1 MDHMLTCAAKKGMRI
16 LFDLSLTACYLI
28 VSFCASAAA
37 ADDSWQNLKHVTHER
52 YYTAVDRKSNC
63 TTGHIVKANDHEFTL
78 KLANRTSATFDRA
91 NVLRVSVSQAA
102 PYFPPRVQA
111 DVGRVYD
118 VIYNDKSSWND
129 LKGVAGQEKI
139 SASGQ
144 EVKVVKTDGKTY
156 EGRLS
161 KISETQLELDR
172 TGGKLEIAKADVA
185 EVYHLRPKP
194 LTDSEK
200 YNAQEDFWI
209 DPRLWPYLLHLVPR
223 LPVRLYD
230 SSLPEDNTPVRCEND
245 SNENTASQSCFVG
258 HVQTIDLPNLTLQR
272 RDKDPVTMQVS
283 KDASVWKRG
292 KQVGVDE
299 IKIGDQSVACGSV
312 TTSGFV
318 AVRINIDK

>member
-1 MDHMLTCAAKKGMRI
+1 MRI
-16 LFDLSLTACYLI
+16 LFDLFLTACYLV
-28 VSFCASAAA
+28 VSFCASLAA
-37 ADDSWQNLKHVTHER
+37 ADDSWQNLKHVTQER
-52 YYTAVDRKSNC
+52 YYTVVDRRSNC
-63 TTGHIVKANDHEFTL
+63 ITGHIVKANDHEFTL
-78 KLANRTSATFDRA
+78 KLPNRTSATFDRA

-102 PYFPPRVQA
+102 PYLPPRVEA

-118 VIYNDKSSWND
+118 VIYNDKSSWSD
-129 LKGVAGQEKI
+129 LKGVAGHENI
-139 SASGQ
+139 GASGQ

-161 KISETQLELDR
+161 RISETQLELDR
-172 TGGKLEIAKADVA
+172 TSGKLEIAKADVA

-200 YNAQEDFWI
+200 YSAQEDFWI
-209 DPRLWPYLLHLVPR
+209 DPRLWPYYLHLVPR

-230 SSLPEDNTPVRCEND
+230 SSLQEDNTAVRCKND
-245 SNENTASQSCFVG
+245 SNENAASQSCFVG

-272 RDKDPVTMQVS
+272 RDKDPITMRVS
-283 KDASVWKRG
+283 KNAYIWKRG

-299 IKIGDQSVACGSV
+299 IKVGDQSVACGSV

-318 AVRINIDK
+318 AVHINIYK